1 MIAETPFLR
10 ARDIAPLLGVSSQR
24 VAQLLR
30 AGRIPAVREGR
41 SVLVPRPAWEAWIR
55 QRSDDAMRNLDQMK
69 SLDASRV
76 QIAED
81 G

>member
-1 MIAETPFLR
+1 MIRNSPFLR

-30 AGRIPAVREGR
+30 EGRIPAVREGR
-41 SVLVPRPAWEAWIR
+41 SVLVPRPAWDAWIR
-55 QRSDDAMRNLDQMK
+55 QRTEDAMRNFATMR
-69 SLDASRV
+69 SRGASRTP
-76 QIAED
+76 AADD

>member
-1 MIAETPFLR
+1 MAPESPFLR
-10 ARDIAPLLGVSSQR
+10 ARDIAPLLGVTAQR

-41 SVLVPRPAWEAWIR
+41 SVLVPRPAWEAWLR
-55 QRSDDAMRNLDQMK
+55 ERSDDAMRNLDRTG
-69 SLDASRV
+69 SPEASRMT
-76 QIAED
+76 ADD